1 MIELSTKGRYAT
13 RILAYLAAQAPGAVI
28 RRQEIAESQGITL
41 DYIEQILVK
50 LKASGFVRSV
60 RGARGGYLLACD
72 PRTTTVAEVLR
83 AVEGP
88 ISLVPCEETH
98 CTRAAS
104 CLTRPVW
111 HEAAA
116 AMHRVFESYSIADL
130 LNPHPA

>member
-13 RILAYLAAQAPGAVI
+13 RILTYLAAQPPGAVV

-50 LKASGFVRSV
+50 LKAGGFVRSL
-60 RGARGGYLLACD
+60 RGARGGYMLACD
-72 PRTTTVAEVLR
+72 PHSCTVVDVLR

-88 ISLVPCEETH
+88 INLVPCEETH
-98 CTRAAS
+98 CTRASS

-111 HEAAA
+111 QEAAA

-130 LNPHPA
+130 LRPNSD